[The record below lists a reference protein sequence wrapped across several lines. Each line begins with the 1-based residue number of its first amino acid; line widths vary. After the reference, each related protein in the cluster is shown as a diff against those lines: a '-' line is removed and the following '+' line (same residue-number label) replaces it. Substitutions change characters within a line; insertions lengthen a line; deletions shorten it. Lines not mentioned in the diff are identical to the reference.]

1 MAMSLLLLSN
11 RYLLTAFSTN
21 VHPSVNYN
29 SQKLQ
34 GIEVITTWSHLPQ
47 IKQTPEEYARLFLE
61 MGFPPWS
68 WDSLPY
74 SITRQF

>member
-1 MAMSLLLLSN
+1 MAKSLLLLFN

-21 VHPSVNYN
+21 VHPFVNYN

-34 GIEVITTWSHLPQ
+34 GIKVIKTWSHLPQ
-47 IKQTPEEYARLFLE
+47 IKQTPDDYTHLFLE

-74 SITRQF
+74 PITKQF